1 MTGFG
6 YLAKEGFKNVWNNR
20 IMSIA
25 SVCVLISC
33 LVLTG
38 AAALFS
44 LNVDKVVESV
54 GKSNETSVYIK
65 DGYSQ
70 LEAVYVGKEIEKLD
84 NVESA
89 TFLSKEDAIKQ
100 YKSTLGDDLF
110 AEMQGRN
117 KLPDSFIVVMKDLSK
132 YDETIAQITKIDGV
146 ESFSSH
152 RELAKKLT
160 DISSLVNMICI
171 AVVCALTII
180 SIFIIA
186 NTIRA
191 TMYSRRFE
199 ISIMKSVGATNSF
212 VRWPFL
218 IEGMI
223 IGLISAIISTGAIA
237 ILYETA
243 QALVYQIVPIDF
255 IPINNVILITGGL
268 FAIAGIIIGF
278 FGSFISIRKYLKME
292 GNEILGW

>member
-6 YLAKEGFKNVWNNR
+6 YLTKEGFKNVWNNR

-25 SVCVLISC
+25 SICVLISC

-38 AAALFS
+38 AATLFS
-44 LNVDKVVESV
+44 INVDNVVESV

-70 LEAVYVGKEIEKLD
+70 LEAIYVGKEIEKLE

-89 TFLSKEDAIKQ
+89 TFLSKEDAIEQ

-110 AEMQGRN
+110 AEMKGRN
-117 KLPDSFIVVMKDLSK
+117 KLPDSFTVVMKDLSK
-132 YDETIAQITKIDGV
+132 YDDTVAQIKKIDGV
-146 ESFSSH
+146 DSISNH

-160 DISSLVNMICI
+160 DISNLVNMICI

-223 IGLISAIISTGAIA
+223 IGLISAIISTGLIA
-237 ILYETA
+237 VLYEAA
-243 QALVYQIVPIDF
+243 QALVQQIVPIDF
-255 IPINNVILITGGL
+255 IPLNSVIWTTGGF
-268 FAIAGIIIGF
+268 FAIAGIVIGF

>member
-6 YLAKEGFKNVWNNR
+6 YLAKEGLKNVWNNR

-70 LEAVYVGKEIEKLD
+70 LEAVYVGKAIEKLD

-110 AEMQGRN
+110 AEMKGRN

-132 YDETIAQITKIDGV
+132 YDETIAQIKKIDGV
-146 ESFSSH
+146 DSFSSH

-160 DISSLVNMICI
+160 DISNLVDMICV

-223 IGLISAIISTGAIA
+223 IGLISAILSTGAIA

-255 IPINNVILITGGL
+255 IRLTMSSGL
-268 FAIAGIIIGF
+268 QAACLQLRVLL
-278 FGSFISIRKYLKME
+278 SASSAALSQ
-292 GNEILGW
+292 

>member
-1 MTGFG
+1 MF
-6 YLAKEGFKNVWNNR
+6 
-20 IMSIA
+20 
-25 SVCVLISC
+25 
-33 LVLTG
+33 
-38 AAALFS
+38 
-44 LNVDKVVESV
+44 DKVVESV

-223 IGLISAIISTGAIA
+223 IGLISAIVSTGAIA

-255 IPINNVILITGGL
+255 IPINNVIWITGGL

>member
-54 GKSNETSVYIK
+54 GKSNETS
-65 DGYSQ
+65 
-70 LEAVYVGKEIEKLD
+70 
-84 NVESA
+84 
-89 TFLSKEDAIKQ
+89 
-100 YKSTLGDDLF
+100 
-110 AEMQGRN
+110 
-117 KLPDSFIVVMKDLSK
+117 FIVVMKDLSK
-132 YDETIAQITKIDGV
+132 YDDTVAQIKKIDGV
-146 ESFSSH
+146 DSISNH

-160 DISSLVNMICI
+160 DISNLVNMICI

-223 IGLISAIISTGAIA
+223 IGLISAIVSTGAIA
-237 ILYETA
+237 ILYETS

-255 IPINNVILITGGL
+255 IPINNVIWITGGL
-268 FAIAGIIIGF
+268 FAIAGIVIGF

>member
-70 LEAVYVGKEIEKLD
+70 LEAVYVGKAIEKLD

-160 DISSLVNMICI
+160 DISSLVNMICV

-255 IPINNVILITGGL
+255 IPINHVIWITGGL

>member
-44 LNVDKVVESV
+44 MNVDNVVESV
-54 GKSNETSVYIK
+54 GKSNETSVYVK

-132 YDETIAQITKIDGV
+132 YDDTVAQIKKIDGV
-146 ESFSSH
+146 DSISNH

-160 DISSLVNMICI
+160 DISNLVNMICI

-223 IGLISAIISTGAIA
+223 IGLISAIVSTGAIA

-255 IPINNVILITGGL
+255 IPITNVIRITGGL
-268 FAIAGIIIGF
+268 FAIAGIVIGF